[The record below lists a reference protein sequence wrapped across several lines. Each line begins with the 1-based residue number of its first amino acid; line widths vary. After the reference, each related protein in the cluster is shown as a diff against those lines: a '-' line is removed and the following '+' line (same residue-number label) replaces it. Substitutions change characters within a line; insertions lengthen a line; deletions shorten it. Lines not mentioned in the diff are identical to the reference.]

1 MFTLTV
7 FSIGHM
13 KCDKKGWT
21 GDKDQ
26 LESPESGVGDWK
38 VVVIADIV
46 TTWLSGVAIKVLL
59 FVTPHLLAGH
69 QEDQESEDENDGKP
83 DATKRRRVL
92 IHPAKEALK
101 EGPVHGVVS
110 DVRLDYPDEKQDL
123 KCGPNVA
130 GTLLAECSNEC
141 KDMNCTE
148 HVKHRGSLM

>member
-1 MFTLTV
+1 MFALTV

-13 KCDKKGWT
+13 KCDKKGWA

-46 TTWLSGVAIKVLL
+46 TTWLSGVAIEVLL
-59 FVTPHLLAGH
+59 LVTPHLLAGH

-83 DATKRRRVL
+83 DATKRCRVL
-92 IHPAKEALK
+92 IHPTKEALK

-110 DVRLDYPDEKQDL
+110 DVRLDYPDEKQAL
-123 KCGPNVA
+123 K
-130 GTLLAECSNEC
+130 
-141 KDMNCTE
+141 
-148 HVKHRGSLM
+148 